1 MRQEILRNDT
11 ESPLGSEKS
20 FILGYEDED
29 NIVFK
34 NKSKIKEE
42 KYDS

>member
-29 NIVFK
+29 NIVF
-34 NKSKIKEE
+34 
-42 KYDS
+42 